1 MGCKVEMMFGVQ
13 SEMSKMCKMDKIFLA
28 FAINVLHSIL
38 RRFEG
43 PFGVFH
49 LLLDNVN
56 DSFKLVYDIIINIK
70 I

>member
-1 MGCKVEMMFGVQ
+1 MGCKVEMFGVQ
-13 SEMSKMCKMDKIFLA
+13 SEMSKMFQNGQIF
-28 FAINVLHSIL
+28 FSFSHKCFHSIL

-43 PFGVFH
+43 PFGVFYI
-49 LLLDNVN
+49 LLDNIN

>member
-1 MGCKVEMMFGVQ
+1 
-13 SEMSKMCKMDKIFLA
+13 MDKFFLA
-28 FAINVLHSIL
+28 FPINVLHSIL

-43 PFGVFH
+43 PFGVFY